1 MNVSAISTSDYAN
14 KTAFKG
20 ELNSKGKKTGGSGKA
35 WCSAAIPGLGQ
46 FLDGR
51 NKEGGI
57 FLGTFLGLKA
67 ISFLRSKN
75 LYSAILK
82 QDITGA
88 ETALKKLTTKGNL
101 ALSVVLSLAGLGMW
115 VTNIVD
121 AYKGK
126 RAPKSTET
134 EA

>member
-1 MNVSAISTSDYAN
+1 MNVSAISTGDYAN

-20 ELNSKGKKTGGSGKA
+20 ELNSKGKKTGGAGKA

-57 FLGTFLGLKA
+57 FLGTFLGLNA
-67 ISFLRSKN
+67 IRFLQSKN
-75 LYSAILK
+75 LYSAMWK

-88 ETALKKLTTKGNL
+88 ETALKKLHTKGNL
-101 ALSVVLSLAGLGMW
+101 ALSGLLGIVGLGMW

-126 RAPKSTET
+126 RAPKSPET